1 MVGPTLEFGCRPVE
15 VDANE
20 SSAYGVPMKRSVV
33 GNAVA
38 TRGWQSVI
46 DPAAILGIS
55 IFSAFL
61 SGSRQWA
68 GFNSPDSEFYAS
80 LALFGSDVTDRAL
93 EPAYTWTRLGYIAPV
108 RLLVS
113 AGDPWVGFAIWRFI
127 LILVIVGSIY
137 LLVKKASNRPLA
149 VGAALFASLNTMV
162 LSYVGNP
169 YLTGSIMAA
178 TTLFLALAVWC
189 TIGCERARW
198 LPGAL
203 SGLVAGWLVM
213 LNPYALFLAL
223 SMWLAVRGVGLF
235 TNREQRWRR
244 LLIDAGAAA
253 AGFAA
258 SIAGFLA
265 AGAVIF
271 PGRFWLGTY
280 LEWNGRLD
288 YASFISDPNIWTRD
302 VTLFVPASALIISL
316 IALALT
322 RGNRWSLIATAIAGM
337 NILFTWGYLFLVPG
351 PWLEAPHYTAK
362 LWPGA
367 LLSIGLAFA
376 AIIGKRRLGLIAYLP
391 IVVGVPLVLWS
402 GRWEAQVTLTQG
414 LLITA
419 GFVLAFVLAAIAAR
433 GPSDALAGLVVIG
446 AVALIATGAQV
457 LQNGRGQL
465 GIYGQYPFRAA
476 YVDFNGELL
485 MRSKVKAEQWVLD
498 HTERTDRVAIWT
510 DPDRAM
516 SAVAAMQL
524 WGKYNLV
531 TSNAALTREEVKA
544 LELLKPTA
552 IAMYAPK
559 REQIDTFWASLPAW
573 ALPTPPECTTVTYLG
588 VGEPEPSICITHLT
602 WVG

>member
-1 MVGPTLEFGCRPVE
+1 MPGGLTAVPG
-15 VDANE
+15 
-20 SSAYGVPMKRSVV
+20 SARLRLLPDL
-33 GNAVA
+33 A
-38 TRGWQSVI
+38 I
-46 DPAAILGIS
+46 ILGIS
-55 IFSAFL
+55 VFSAFL

-108 RLLVS
+108 RLLVT
-113 AGDPWVGFAIWRFI
+113 AGDPWVGFALWRFL
-127 LILVIVGSIY
+127 LILVIVGSTY
-137 LLVKKASNRPLA
+137 LLVKQASNRVLA
-149 VGAALFASLNTMV
+149 IGVALFASLNTMV

-169 YLTGSIMAA
+169 YLTGAIMAA
-178 TTLFLALAVWC
+178 TALFLALAAWC
-189 TIGCERARW
+189 TLGESRARW

-223 SMWLAVRGVGLF
+223 SMWLAVRAVGLF
-235 TNREQRWRR
+235 TDREQRLRR

-253 AGFAA
+253 VGFAV

-271 PGRFWLGTY
+271 PGRSWLGTY
-280 LEWNGRLD
+280 LDWNGRLD

-302 VTLFVPASALIISL
+302 VTLFVPAAALIISL
-316 IALALT
+316 ISVAAT
-322 RGNRWSLIATAIAGM
+322 RANRWSMIATAIAGM
-337 NILFTWGYLFLVPG
+337 NILFTWGYLLLVPG

-367 LLSIGLAFA
+367 LMSIGLAFA
-376 AIIGKRRLGLIAYLP
+376 AIVGDRRLGPIAYLP
-391 IVVGVPLVLWS
+391 IIAGVPLVLWA
-402 GRWEAQVTLTQG
+402 GRWEAQVTLNQG
-414 LLITA
+414 LLITG
-419 GFVLAFVLAAIAAR
+419 GFLLAFVLAAIAAR
-433 GPSDALAGLVVIG
+433 GPSDALAALVVMG
-446 AVALIATGAQV
+446 ALVLIATGAQI

-485 MRSKVKAEQWVLD
+485 MRAKVKAEEWVLE
-498 HTERTDRVAIWT
+498 HTERTDRIAIWT

-524 WGKYNLV
+524 WGKYNLI
-531 TSNAALTREEVKA
+531 TGNGELSREEVKA
-544 LELLKPTA
+544 LEILKPTA

-573 ALPTPPECTTVTYLG
+573 ALPTTPECTTVTYLG
-588 VGEPEPSICITHLT
+588 VGEPEPSVCVTHLT
-602 WVG
+602 WLN

>member
-1 MVGPTLEFGCRPVE
+1 MTRV
-15 VDANE
+15 VDA
-20 SSAYGVPMKRSVV
+20 AVIIAISV
-33 GNAVA
+33 
-38 TRGWQSVI
+38 
-46 DPAAILGIS
+46 
-55 IFSAFL
+55 FSAFL

-108 RLLVS
+108 RLLVTT
-113 AGDPWVGFAIWRFI
+113 ADPFTGFAIWRFL

-137 LLVKKASNRPLA
+137 LLVKKASNAPLA
-149 VGAALFASLNTMV
+149 VGVALFASLNTMV

-169 YLTGSIMAA
+169 YLTGAIMAA
-178 TTLFLALAVWC
+178 TTLFLALAAWC
-189 TIGCERARW
+189 AFGGSKPRW
-198 LPGAL
+198 LPGAI
-203 SGLVAGWLVM
+203 SGVVAGWLVM

-223 SMWLAVRGVGLF
+223 SMWLAVRAVGLVAESE
-235 TNREQRWRR
+235 RRWHR
-244 LLIDAGAAA
+244 LVVDAGAALI
-253 AGFAA
+253 GFAVSLA
-258 SIAGFLA
+258 AFLA

-271 PGRFWLGTY
+271 PGRSWIGTY
-280 LEWNGRLD
+280 LDWNGRLD

-302 VTLFVPASALIISL
+302 VTLFVPAAALVISL
-316 IALALT
+316 IALAAT
-322 RGNRWSLIATAIAGM
+322 RATRWSQVAVAIAGM
-337 NILFTWGYLFLVPG
+337 NIAFTYVYLVLVPG
-351 PWLEAPHYTAK
+351 PWLEAPHYSAK

-367 LLSIGLAFA
+367 LVAMGLAFA
-376 AIIGKRRLGLIAYLP
+376 AIVGQRRLAPIAYLP
-391 IVVGVPLVLWS
+391 IIAGVPIVLWA

-419 GFVLAFVLAAIAAR
+419 AFIVAFVLAALAVRGRSDVIAA
-433 GPSDALAGLVVIG
+433 LVVLG
-446 AVALIATGAQV
+446 AVVLIATGSQV

-476 YVDFNGELL
+476 FVDFDGELL
-485 MRSKVKAEQWVLD
+485 MRAKIEAEEWVLS
-498 HTERTDRVAIWT
+498 HTERDDRVAIWT

-531 TSNAALTREEVKA
+531 SGGATLTREELKE
-544 LELLKPTA
+544 LERVKPTA

-559 REQIDTFWASLPAW
+559 REQIDAFWASLPPW
-573 ALPTPPECTTVTYLG
+573 ALPTEPECTTVKYLG
-588 VGEPEPSICITHLT
+588 VGEEYPSVCVTHLK

>member
-1 MVGPTLEFGCRPVE
+1 MAGLPA
-15 VDANE
+15 DAA
-20 SSAYGVPMKRSVV
+20 SAYVVKMRGSASGVGTP
-33 GNAVA
+33 
-38 TRGWQSVI
+38 TRGWGAGI
-46 DPAAILGIS
+46 DPVIILGIS
-55 IFSAFL
+55 VFSAFF

-80 LALFGSDVTDRAL
+80 LALFGSDVTDRAI

-108 RLLVS
+108 RLLVT
-113 AGDPWVGFAIWRFI
+113 AGDPWTGFAIWRLL
-127 LILVIVGSIY
+127 LILVIVGSTY
-137 LLVKKASNRPLA
+137 VLVKRASNRVLA
-149 VGAALFASLNTMV
+149 VGVALFASLNTMV

-169 YLTGSIMAA
+169 YLTGAIMAA

-189 TIGCERARW
+189 TLGSQRARW

-223 SMWLAVRGVGLF
+223 SMWLAVRAVGLF
-235 TNREQRWRR
+235 TDAEERWRR

-253 AGFAA
+253 VGFVV
-258 SIAGFLA
+258 SITGFLA

-271 PGRFWLGTY
+271 PGRSWVGTY
-280 LEWNGRLD
+280 LDWNGRLD

-302 VTLFVPASALIISL
+302 VTLFVPAAALIISL
-316 IALALT
+316 IALAVT
-322 RGNRWSLIATAIAGM
+322 RANRWSLIASAIAGM

-367 LLSIGLAFA
+367 LVSIGLAFA
-376 AIIGKRRLGLIAYLP
+376 AIVGDRRLGSIAYLP
-391 IVVGVPLVLWS
+391 IIAGVPLVLWA
-402 GRWEAQVTLTQG
+402 GRWEAQVTLNQG
-414 LLITA
+414 LLITG
-419 GFVLAFVLAAIAAR
+419 GFVLAFVLAAVAAR
-433 GPSDALAGLVVIG
+433 GPSDALAALVVMG
-446 AVALIATGAQV
+446 AIALIATGAQV

-476 YVDFNGELL
+476 YVEFNGELL
-485 MRSKVKAEQWVLD
+485 MRAKVKAEEWVLD
-498 HTERTDRVAIWT
+498 HTDRTDRVAIWT
-510 DPDRAM
+510 DPDRVM

-531 TSNAALTREEVKA
+531 TGNAALSREEVKA
-544 LELLKPTA
+544 LEILKPTA

-559 REQIDTFWASLPAW
+559 REQIQAFWESLPAW
-573 ALPTPPECTTVTYLG
+573 ALPTQPECTTVTYLG
-588 VGEPEPSICITHLT
+588 VGNPEPSVCVTHLK
-602 WVG
+602 WVN

>member
-1 MVGPTLEFGCRPVE
+1 MTRV
-15 VDANE
+15 VDA
-20 SSAYGVPMKRSVV
+20 AVIIAISV
-33 GNAVA
+33 
-38 TRGWQSVI
+38 
-46 DPAAILGIS
+46 
-55 IFSAFL
+55 FSAFL

-108 RLLVS
+108 RLLVTT
-113 AGDPWVGFAIWRFI
+113 ADPFTGFAIWRFL

-137 LLVKKASNRPLA
+137 LLVKKASNAPLA
-149 VGAALFASLNTMV
+149 VGVALFASLNTMV

-169 YLTGSIMAA
+169 YLTGAIMAA
-178 TTLFLALAVWC
+178 TTLFLALAAWC
-189 TIGCERARW
+189 AFGGSKPRW
-198 LPGAL
+198 LPGAI
-203 SGLVAGWLVM
+203 SGVVAGWLVM

-223 SMWLAVRGVGLF
+223 SMWLAVRAVGLVAESE
-235 TNREQRWRR
+235 RRWHR
-244 LLIDAGAAA
+244 LVVDAGAALIGFTVSLA
-253 AGFAA
+253 A
-258 SIAGFLA
+258 FLA

-271 PGRFWLGTY
+271 PGRSWIGTY
-280 LEWNGRLD
+280 LDWNGRLD

-302 VTLFVPASALIISL
+302 VTLFVPAAALVISL
-316 IALALT
+316 IALAAT
-322 RGNRWSLIATAIAGM
+322 RATRWSQVAVAIAGM
-337 NILFTWGYLFLVPG
+337 NIAFTYVYLVLVPG
-351 PWLEAPHYTAK
+351 PWLEAPHYSAK

-367 LLSIGLAFA
+367 LVAMGLAFA
-376 AIIGKRRLGLIAYLP
+376 AIVGQRRLAPIAYLP
-391 IVVGVPLVLWS
+391 IIAGVPIVLWA

-419 GFVLAFVLAAIAAR
+419 AFIVAFVLAALAVRGRSDVIAA
-433 GPSDALAGLVVIG
+433 LVVLG
-446 AVALIATGAQV
+446 AVVLIATGSQV

-476 YVDFNGELL
+476 FVDFDGELL
-485 MRSKVKAEQWVLD
+485 MRAKIEAEEWVLS
-498 HTERTDRVAIWT
+498 HTERDDRVAIWT

-531 TSNAALTREEVKA
+531 SGGATLTREELKE
-544 LELLKPTA
+544 LERVKPTA

-559 REQIDTFWASLPAW
+559 REQIDAFWASLPPW
-573 ALPTPPECTTVTYLG
+573 ALPTEPECTTVKYLG
-588 VGEPEPSICITHLT
+588 VGEEYPSVCVTHLK

>member
-1 MVGPTLEFGCRPVE
+1 MHG
-15 VDANE
+15 
-20 SSAYGVPMKRSVV
+20 SATGGGAHTRWW
-33 GNAVA
+33 VA
-38 TRGWQSVI
+38 AI
-46 DPAAILGIS
+46 DPMIILGVS
-55 IFSAFL
+55 VFSAFF

-80 LALFGSDVTDRAL
+80 LALFGSDVTDRAI

-108 RLLVS
+108 RLLVT
-113 AGDPWVGFAIWRFI
+113 AGDPWTGFAIWRFL
-127 LILVIVGSIY
+127 LILVIVASTY
-137 LLVKKASNRPLA
+137 LLMKRASNRVLA
-149 VGAALFASLNTMV
+149 VGVALFASLNTMV

-169 YLTGSIMAA
+169 YLTGAIMAA

-189 TIGCERARW
+189 TLGSERARW

-223 SMWLAVRGVGLF
+223 SMWLAVRAVGLF
-235 TNREQRWRR
+235 TDTEQRWRR

-253 AGFAA
+253 MGFAV

-271 PGRFWLGTY
+271 PGRSWLGTY
-280 LEWNGRLD
+280 LDWNGRLD

-302 VTLFVPASALIISL
+302 VTLFVPAGALIVSL
-316 IALALT
+316 IALAVT
-322 RGNRWSLIATAIAGM
+322 RANRWSRIATAIAGM
-337 NILFTWGYLFLVPG
+337 NILFTWGYLLLVPG

-376 AIIGKRRLGLIAYLP
+376 AIVGERRLSPIAYLP
-391 IVVGVPLVLWS
+391 IAVGVPVVLWA

-419 GFVLAFVLAAIAAR
+419 GFVLVFLLAAVAMRGRSEVLA
-433 GPSDALAGLVVIG
+433 SLVIMG
-446 AVALIATGAQV
+446 AVALTATGAQV

-465 GIYGQYPFRAA
+465 GIYGQYPISAA

-485 MRSKVKAEQWVLD
+485 MRAKVKAQEWVLD
-498 HTERTDRVAIWT
+498 HTDPTDRVAIWT

-531 TSNAALTREEVKA
+531 TSNAVLSREEVKA
-544 LELLKPTA
+544 LEILKPTA
-552 IAMYAPK
+552 IAMYAPN
-559 REQIDTFWASLPAW
+559 RDQIDAFWASLPAW

-588 VGEPEPSICITHLT
+588 VGNPEPSVCVTHLK
-602 WVG
+602 WVN

>member
-1 MVGPTLEFGCRPVE
+1 MTRV
-15 VDANE
+15 VDA
-20 SSAYGVPMKRSVV
+20 AVIMAISV
-33 GNAVA
+33 
-38 TRGWQSVI
+38 
-46 DPAAILGIS
+46 
-55 IFSAFL
+55 FSAFL

-108 RLLVS
+108 RLLVTT
-113 AGDPWVGFAIWRFI
+113 ADPFTGFAIWRFL

-149 VGAALFASLNTMV
+149 VAVALFASLNTMV

-169 YLTGSIMAA
+169 YLTGAIMAA

-189 TIGCERARW
+189 AFGAPRARW
-198 LPGAL
+198 LPGVL

-223 SMWLAVRGVGLF
+223 SMWLAVRAVGLVAESE
-235 TNREQRWRR
+235 RRWQR
-244 LLIDAGAAA
+244 LVVDAGAALI
-253 AGFAA
+253 GFAVSLA
-258 SIAGFLA
+258 AFLV

-271 PGRFWLGTY
+271 PGRSWIGTY
-280 LEWNGRLD
+280 LDWNGRLD

-302 VTLFVPASALIISL
+302 VTLFVPAAALIISL
-316 IALALT
+316 IALAAT
-322 RGNRWSLIATAIAGM
+322 RANRWSQVAAAIAGM
-337 NILFTWGYLFLVPG
+337 NVAFTYVYLVLVPG
-351 PWLEAPHYTAK
+351 PWLEAPHYSAK

-367 LLSIGLAFA
+367 LVAIGLTFA
-376 AIIGKRRLGLIAYLP
+376 AIVGQRQLAPIAYLP
-391 IVVGVPLVLWS
+391 IIAGVPLVLWA

-414 LLITA
+414 LLITTA
-419 GFVLAFVLAAIAAR
+419 CVVAFLLAALAVRGRSDVLAA
-433 GPSDALAGLVVIG
+433 LVVLG
-446 AVALIATGAQV
+446 AVVVIATGSQV

-476 YVDFNGELL
+476 FVDFDGELL
-485 MRSKVKAEQWVLD
+485 MRAKIEAEEWVLS
-498 HTERTDRVAIWT
+498 HTERDDRVAIWT
-510 DPDRAM
+510 DPERAM

-531 TSNAALTREEVKA
+531 SGGATLTREEAKE
-544 LELLKPTA
+544 LERVKPTA

-559 REQIDTFWASLPAW
+559 REQIDAFWASLPPW
-573 ALPTPPECTTVTYLG
+573 ALPTEPECTTVRYLG
-588 VGEPEPSICITHLT
+588 VGEEYPSVCVTHLK

>member
-1 MVGPTLEFGCRPVE
+1 MRMQGVNRHTHGEAVTRV
-15 VDANE
+15 VDA
-20 SSAYGVPMKRSVV
+20 AVIIAISV
-33 GNAVA
+33 
-38 TRGWQSVI
+38 
-46 DPAAILGIS
+46 
-55 IFSAFL
+55 FSAFL

-108 RLLVS
+108 RLLVTT
-113 AGDPWVGFAIWRFI
+113 ADPFTGFAIWRFL

-149 VGAALFASLNTMV
+149 VGVALFASLNTMV

-178 TTLFLALAVWC
+178 TTLFLALAAWC
-189 TIGCERARW
+189 AFGGSKPRW

-203 SGLVAGWLVM
+203 SGLLAGWLVM

-223 SMWLAVRGVGLF
+223 SMWLAVRAVGLVAESE
-235 TNREQRWRR
+235 RRWQR
-244 LLIDAGAAA
+244 LLVDAGAALI
-253 AGFAA
+253 GFAVSLA
-258 SIAGFLA
+258 AFLA

-271 PGRFWLGTY
+271 PGRSWIGTY
-280 LEWNGRLD
+280 LDWNGRLD

-302 VTLFVPASALIISL
+302 VTLFVPAAALIISL
-316 IALALT
+316 IALAVT
-322 RGNRWSLIATAIAGM
+322 RANLWSQVAAAIAGM
-337 NILFTWGYLFLVPG
+337 NIVFTYVYLVLVPG
-351 PWLEAPHYTAK
+351 PWLEAPHYSAK

-367 LLSIGLAFA
+367 LVAIGLAFA
-376 AIIGKRRLGLIAYLP
+376 AIVGQRRLAPIAYLP
-391 IVVGVPLVLWS
+391 IVAGVPIVLWA
-402 GRWEAQVTLTQG
+402 GRWEAQVTLSQG

-419 GFVLAFVLAAIAAR
+419 AFIVAFVLAALAVRGRSDVIAA
-433 GPSDALAGLVVIG
+433 LVVLG
-446 AVALIATGAQV
+446 AVVLIATGSQV

-476 YVDFNGELL
+476 FVDFDGELL
-485 MRSKVKAEQWVLD
+485 MRAKIDAEEWVLN
-498 HTERTDRVAIWT
+498 HTDATDQVAIWT
-510 DPDRAM
+510 DPERAM

-531 TSNAALTREEVKA
+531 SGGAALTREEAKE
-544 LELLKPTA
+544 LERVKPTA

-559 REQIDTFWASLPAW
+559 REQIDAFWASLPPW
-573 ALPTPPECTTVTYLG
+573 ALPTEPECTTVRYLG
-588 VGEPEPSICITHLT
+588 VGEEYPSVCVTHLK

>member
-1 MVGPTLEFGCRPVE
+1 MTRV
-15 VDANE
+15 VDA
-20 SSAYGVPMKRSVV
+20 AVIIAISV
-33 GNAVA
+33 
-38 TRGWQSVI
+38 
-46 DPAAILGIS
+46 
-55 IFSAFL
+55 FSAFL

-108 RLLVS
+108 RLLVTT
-113 AGDPWVGFAIWRFI
+113 ADPFTGFAIWRFL

-149 VGAALFASLNTMV
+149 VGVALFASLNTMV

-169 YLTGSIMAA
+169 YLTGAIMAT
-178 TTLFLALAVWC
+178 TTLFLALAAWC
-189 TIGCERARW
+189 AFGSSKAPW

-203 SGLVAGWLVM
+203 SGVVAGWLVM

-223 SMWLAVRGVGLF
+223 SMWLAVRAVGLVAESE
-235 TNREQRWRR
+235 RRWHR
-244 LLIDAGAAA
+244 LLVDAGAALI
-253 AGFAA
+253 GFAVSFA
-258 SIAGFLA
+258 AFLA

-271 PGRFWLGTY
+271 PGLSWIGTY
-280 LEWNGRLD
+280 LDWNGRLD

-302 VTLFVPASALIISL
+302 VTLFVPAAALIISL
-316 IALALT
+316 IALPVT
-322 RGNRWSLIATAIAGM
+322 RANRWSRVATAIAGM
-337 NILFTWGYLFLVPG
+337 NIAFTSVYLVLVPG
-351 PWLEAPHYTAK
+351 PWLEAPHYSAK

-367 LLSIGLAFA
+367 LVAMGLAFA
-376 AIIGKRRLGLIAYLP
+376 AIVGQRRLAPIAYLP
-391 IVVGVPLVLWS
+391 IVAGVPIVLWA
-402 GRWEAQVTLTQG
+402 GRWEAQVTLSQG

-419 GFVLAFVLAAIAAR
+419 AFIVAFVLAALAVRGRSDVVAA
-433 GPSDALAGLVVIG
+433 LVVLG
-446 AVALIATGAQV
+446 AVVLIATGSQV

-476 YVDFNGELL
+476 FVDFDGELL
-485 MRSKVKAEQWVLD
+485 MRAKIEAEEWVLS
-498 HTERTDRVAIWT
+498 HTERDDRVAIWT

-531 TSNAALTREEVKA
+531 SGGATLTREELKE
-544 LELLKPTA
+544 LERVKPTA

-559 REQIDTFWASLPAW
+559 REQIDAFWASLPPW
-573 ALPTPPECTTVTYLG
+573 ALPTEPECTTVKYLG
-588 VGEPEPSICITHLT
+588 VGEEYPSVCVTHLK
-602 WVG
+602 WVGSPVPPSLRPVSG

>member
-1 MVGPTLEFGCRPVE
+1 MPGGLTAVPG
-15 VDANE
+15 
-20 SSAYGVPMKRSVV
+20 SARLRLLPDL
-33 GNAVA
+33 
-38 TRGWQSVI
+38 TI
-46 DPAAILGIS
+46 ILGIS
-55 IFSAFL
+55 VFSAFL

-80 LALFGSDVTDRAL
+80 LALFGSDVTDRAI

-108 RLLVS
+108 RLLVT
-113 AGDPWVGFAIWRFI
+113 AGDPWVGFAVWRFL
-127 LILVIVGSIY
+127 LILVIVASTY
-137 LLVKKASNRPLA
+137 LLVKRASNRVLA
-149 VGAALFASLNTMV
+149 VGVALFASLNTMV

-169 YLTGSIMAA
+169 YLTGTIMAA
-178 TTLFLALAVWC
+178 STLFLALAVWC
-189 TIGCERARW
+189 NLGSERARW
-198 LPGAL
+198 LPGVL

-223 SMWLAVRGVGLF
+223 SMWLAVRAVGLF
-235 TNREQRWRR
+235 MGQEQRWRR
-244 LLIDAGAAA
+244 LLVDAGAGA
-253 AGFAA
+253 AGFAV

-271 PGRFWLGTY
+271 PGRSWFGTY
-280 LEWNGRLD
+280 LDWNGRLD

-302 VTLFVPASALIISL
+302 VTLFVLASALIISL
-316 IALALT
+316 IALAVT
-322 RGNRWSLIATAIAGM
+322 RANRWSLIATAIAGM

-367 LLSIGLAFA
+367 LLSIGLSFA
-376 AIIGKRRLGLIAYLP
+376 AIVGERRLGPIAYLP
-391 IVVGVPLVLWS
+391 LVVGVPLVLWA

-414 LLITA
+414 LLLTA
-419 GFVLAFVLAAIAAR
+419 GFVLAFLLAAVAAR
-433 GPSDALAGLVVIG
+433 GRSEALAALVIMG

-476 YVDFNGELL
+476 YVDFNGEML
-485 MRSKVKAEQWVLD
+485 MRAKVRAEEWVLD
-498 HTERTDRVAIWT
+498 HTDRTDRVAIWT

-531 TSNAALTREEVKA
+531 TSNAVLSREEAKA
-544 LELLKPTA
+544 LEILKPTA

-559 REQIDTFWASLPAW
+559 REQIEAFWASLPAW
-573 ALPTPPECTTVTYLG
+573 ALPTQPECTTVTYLG
-588 VGEPEPSICITHLT
+588 VGEPEPSVCITNLK
-602 WVG
+602 WVN

>member
-1 MVGPTLEFGCRPVE
+1 MTRV
-15 VDANE
+15 VDA
-20 SSAYGVPMKRSVV
+20 AVIIAISV
-33 GNAVA
+33 
-38 TRGWQSVI
+38 
-46 DPAAILGIS
+46 
-55 IFSAFL
+55 FSAFL

-108 RLLVS
+108 RLLVTT
-113 AGDPWVGFAIWRFI
+113 ADPFTGFAIWRFL

-149 VGAALFASLNTMV
+149 VGVALFASLNTMV

-169 YLTGSIMAA
+169 YLTGAIMAT
-178 TTLFLALAVWC
+178 TTLFLALAAWC
-189 TIGCERARW
+189 AFGSSKAPW

-203 SGLVAGWLVM
+203 SGVVAGWLVM

-223 SMWLAVRGVGLF
+223 SMWLAVRAVGLVAESE
-235 TNREQRWRR
+235 RRWHR
-244 LLIDAGAAA
+244 LVVDAGAALI
-253 AGFAA
+253 GFAVSLA
-258 SIAGFLA
+258 AFLA

-271 PGRFWLGTY
+271 PGLSWIGTY
-280 LEWNGRLD
+280 LDWNGRLD

-302 VTLFVPASALIISL
+302 VTLFVPAAALIISL
-316 IALALT
+316 IALPVT
-322 RGNRWSLIATAIAGM
+322 RANRWSRVATAIAGM
-337 NILFTWGYLFLVPG
+337 NIAFTSVYLVLVPG
-351 PWLEAPHYTAK
+351 PWLEAPHYSAK

-367 LLSIGLAFA
+367 LVAMGLAFA
-376 AIIGKRRLGLIAYLP
+376 AIVGQRRLAPIAYLP
-391 IVVGVPLVLWS
+391 IVAGVPIVLWA
-402 GRWEAQVTLTQG
+402 GRWEAQVTLSQG

-419 GFVLAFVLAAIAAR
+419 AFIVAFVLAALAVRGRSDVIAA
-433 GPSDALAGLVVIG
+433 LVLLG
-446 AVALIATGAQV
+446 AVVLIATGSQV

-476 YVDFNGELL
+476 FVDFDGELL
-485 MRSKVKAEQWVLD
+485 MRAKIEAEEWVLS
-498 HTERTDRVAIWT
+498 HTELDDRVAIWT

-531 TSNAALTREEVKA
+531 SGGATLTREELKE
-544 LELLKPTA
+544 LERVKPTA

-559 REQIDTFWASLPAW
+559 REQIDAFWASLPPW
-573 ALPTPPECTTVTYLG
+573 ALPTEPECTTVKYLG
-588 VGEPEPSICITHLT
+588 VGEEYPSVCVTHLK

>member
-1 MVGPTLEFGCRPVE
+1 MAGLLE
-15 VDANE
+15 AA
-20 SSAYGVPMKRSVV
+20 SSAYVV
-33 GNAVA
+33 TVNGAAVGGGARTRWWRAA
-38 TRGWQSVI
+38 T
-46 DPAAILGIS
+46 DPLIILGMS
-55 IFSAFL
+55 VFSAFL

-80 LALFGSDVTDRAL
+80 LALFGSDVTDRAI
-93 EPAYTWTRLGYIAPV
+93 EPAYTWTRLGYVAPV
-108 RLLVS
+108 RLLVTV
-113 AGDPWVGFAIWRFI
+113 GDPWVGFAIWRFI
-127 LILVIVGSIY
+127 LILVIVASTY
-137 LLVKKASNRPLA
+137 LLVKRASNRALA
-149 VGAALFASLNTMV
+149 VGVALFASLNTMV

-169 YLTGSIMAA
+169 YLTGAIMAA

-189 TIGCERARW
+189 ALGCERARW

-223 SMWLAVRGVGLF
+223 SMWLAVRAVGLF
-235 TNREQRWRR
+235 TDREQRWRC

-253 AGFAA
+253 VGFVV
-258 SIAGFLA
+258 SFAGFLA
-265 AGAVIF
+265 AGVVIF
-271 PGRFWLGTY
+271 PGRSWFGTY
-280 LEWNGRLD
+280 LDWNGRLD

-316 IALALT
+316 IALAVT
-322 RGNRWSLIATAIAGM
+322 RANRWSLIATAIAAM

-376 AIIGKRRLGLIAYLP
+376 AIVGERRAGVIAYLP
-391 IVVGVPLVLWS
+391 IALGVPLVLWA
-402 GRWEAQVTLTQG
+402 GRWEAQVTLIQG
-414 LLITA
+414 LLLA
-419 GFVLAFVLAAIAAR
+419 GGFVLAFVLAAIAAR
-433 GPSDALAGLVVIG
+433 GPSDALAAVVVMG
-446 AVALIATGAQV
+446 AVVLIATGAQV

-498 HTERTDRVAIWT
+498 HTEPTDRVAIWT

-531 TSNAALTREEVKA
+531 TSNAALSREEMKA

-559 REQIDTFWASLPAW
+559 REQIDAFWASLPAW
-573 ALPTPPECTTVTYLG
+573 ALPTQPECTTVTYLG
-588 VGEPEPSICITHLT
+588 VGEPEPSVCVTHLK
-602 WVG
+602 WPK

>member
-1 MVGPTLEFGCRPVE
+1 MRGSASGVGTPTRWWG
-15 VDANE
+15 A
-20 SSAYGVPMKRSVV
+20 G
-33 GNAVA
+33 
-38 TRGWQSVI
+38 I
-46 DPAAILGIS
+46 DPVIILGIS
-55 IFSAFL
+55 VFSAFF

-80 LALFGSDVTDRAL
+80 LALFGSDVTDRAI

-108 RLLVS
+108 RLLVT
-113 AGDPWVGFAIWRFI
+113 AGDPWTGFAIWRLL
-127 LILVIVGSIY
+127 LILVIVGSTY
-137 LLVKKASNRPLA
+137 VLVKRASNRVLA
-149 VGAALFASLNTMV
+149 VGVALFASLNTMV

-169 YLTGSIMAA
+169 YLTGAIMAA

-189 TIGCERARW
+189 TLGSQRARW

-223 SMWLAVRGVGLF
+223 SMWLAVRAVGLF
-235 TNREQRWRR
+235 TDAEERWRR

-253 AGFAA
+253 VGFVV
-258 SIAGFLA
+258 SITGFLA

-271 PGRFWLGTY
+271 PGRSWVGTY
-280 LEWNGRLD
+280 LDWNGRLD

-302 VTLFVPASALIISL
+302 VTLFVPAAALIISL
-316 IALALT
+316 IALAVT
-322 RGNRWSLIATAIAGM
+322 RANRWSLIASAIAGM

-367 LLSIGLAFA
+367 LVSIGLAFA
-376 AIIGKRRLGLIAYLP
+376 AIVGDRRLGSIAYLP
-391 IVVGVPLVLWS
+391 IIAGVPLVLWA
-402 GRWEAQVTLTQG
+402 GRWEAQVTLNQG
-414 LLITA
+414 LLITG
-419 GFVLAFVLAAIAAR
+419 GFVLAFVLAAVAAR
-433 GPSDALAGLVVIG
+433 GPSDALAALVVMG
-446 AVALIATGAQV
+446 AIALIATGAQV

-485 MRSKVKAEQWVLD
+485 MRAKVKAEEWVLD
-498 HTERTDRVAIWT
+498 HTDRTDRVAIWT
-510 DPDRAM
+510 DPDRVM

-531 TSNAALTREEVKA
+531 TGNAALSREEVKA
-544 LELLKPTA
+544 LEILKPTA

-559 REQIDTFWASLPAW
+559 REQIQAFWESLPAW
-573 ALPTPPECTTVTYLG
+573 ALPTQPECTTVTYLG
-588 VGEPEPSICITHLT
+588 VGNPEPSVCVTHLK
-602 WVG
+602 WVN